1 VSTEAVLRR
10 GALVG
15 ALGLVERILT
25 PAAAWALFQRTLRD
39 KLTAGFILGAV
50 FTARSLA
57 QRAFTSRTEAD
68 LVERTAASVLE
79 GDVLRPSVLPD
90 EDARL
95 EIVQAVFQ
103 TSTAVS
109 QTLPNL
115 LSDSVACVLLLG
127 VVVSVEPTRLV
138 AFAAALTLIAAAA
151 LLASRRS
158 VEKAVARAWLVQGR
172 VYDAFVDALDG
183 RLEIVASGLRGPY
196 MADLHERTLAWGV
209 AGVRVAGA
217 TALSGR
223 LPMLVIAGLVAAAV
237 LADADAR
244 GSLSLTLADVALF
257 ASVTPAFA
265 GVAQGL
271 HGLARAE
278 RWVGVVARVFRG
290 ASTPRG
296 VTTLPPPPLPA
307 PIAFEHVSFR
317 YEGAPRTEHA
327 LDEVDF
333 AWSTERILALSG
345 PNGSGKSTCLRL
357 LLALAAPTAGA
368 LLVGG
373 ARLDEIDADA
383 WRARIAFLPQ
393 RPYLPPRSD
402 VGRVVRWLAP
412 EATDERIL
420 QALERVGL
428 LASLRRAFHDPLKV
442 RVDSLSVG
450 ERQRVALARLLC
462 RDASMF
468 LLDEPDAN
476 LDRTGLALVA
486 EVLRELS
493 LRGMV
498 AFAAHTP
505 ELLAVA
511 DRVVALEGGRVVGD
525 DRETASGA
533 SF

>member
-1 VSTEAVLRR
+1 MRLRAALADLQTLSTEAAVRR

-15 ALGLVERILT
+15 ALSLVERVLT
-25 PAAAWALFQRTLRD
+25 PAAAWALFQRTLRE
-39 KLTAGFILGAV
+39 KLAVGFALGAV
-50 FTARSLA
+50 FTAHSLA

-68 LVERTAASVLE
+68 LVERTAASVLD
-79 GDVLRPSVLPD
+79 GDVLRPSVLPH

-95 EIVQAVFQ
+95 EIVQAISQ
-103 TSTAVS
+103 ASMAVS

-115 LSDSVACVLLLG
+115 VADAVACVLLTA
-127 VVVSVEPTRLV
+127 VIVSAEPARLV
-138 AFAAALTLIAAAA
+138 TFAAALTLVAAAV

-158 VEKAVARAWLVQGR
+158 VERAAARAWQVQGR
-172 VYDAFVDALDG
+172 VYEALVDALDG
-183 RLEIVASGLRGPY
+183 RLEIVASGHRGAFMAELRDR
-196 MADLHERTLAWGV
+196 AQAWGA

-237 LADADAR
+237 MADADAR
-244 GSLSLTLADVALF
+244 GSLSLTMADVALF

-271 HGLARAE
+271 HGFARAE
-278 RWVGVVARVFRG
+278 RWAGVVARVLRG
-290 ASTPRG
+290 ASAPRSG
-296 VTTLPPPPLPA
+296 GTPPPPLPVR
-307 PIAFEHVSFR
+307 IAFERVSFQ
-317 YEGAPRTEHA
+317 YEGATRAEQA
-327 LDEVDF
+327 LREVDF
-333 AWSTERILALSG
+333 AWTGERVLALSG
-345 PNGSGKSTCLRL
+345 ANGSGKSTCLRL
-357 LLALAAPTAGA
+357 LLALAVPTSGA
-368 LLVGG
+368 VLVGG
-373 ARLDEIDADA
+373 ARLGELDADA

-402 VGRVVRWLAP
+402 VRAAVRWLAP
-412 EATDERIL
+412 DLTDGRIV
-420 QALERVGL
+420 QALDRVGL
-428 LASLRRAFHDPLKV
+428 LASLRRAGREPLDV

-476 LDRTGLALVA
+476 LDRTGIALVA

-493 LRGMV
+493 RRGMV

-511 DRVVALEGGRVVGD
+511 EQVVALEGGRM
-525 DRETASGA
+525 AS
-533 SF
+533 